1 LADKSRLSHFFK
13 SGTLV
18 NFSILSF
25 TVLLFISWGPV
36 SSETSKTALKVSPIV
51 KKTLILRNHPLPRHS
66 NITENLKKIG
76 IPRKELPQITKQLKG
91 KINFRRIKARTMFVS
106 KSYPYPLGSLQEVM
120 IYPNNEK
127 KIIISLDEN
136 KKWKVVIKDRVKT
149 IKTMSFRGKIKSSLW
164 QSAVEVGLKPTL
176 IEELAKI
183 FAWQVDFNRE
193 VRPEDSWRLVVE
205 RVFTDG
211 KASGWGKILV
221 AEYSNKL
228 DNYIGIRFPQ
238 EAEHAHYY
246 DLDGKSLKNKFL
258 KSPLNYRRISS
269 RFKRR
274 RFHPILKKMMRH
286 TGVDYSAR
294 KGTPVMTVGDGVV
307 THVGRLGGAGNTVK
321 IRHNSI
327 YKTSYKHLSKFS
339 KKLRKGSRVKQ
350 GQVIGYVGSTGLATG
365 PHLHF
370 EFYEKSR
377 FVDPLGRK
385 FPRGKPVPKS
395 LLGEYLA
402 MVKVVIPLL
411 PDRIDQRVVMRNDEK
426 NTK

>member
-1 LADKSRLSHFFK
+1 MADKSRIYRFYK

-25 TVLLFISWGPV
+25 GVLLLLAWGPV
-36 SSETSKTALKVSPIV
+36 SSETSKIQKISDVV
-51 KKTLILRNHPLPRHS
+51 VEKTLISRDHPLPRRS
-66 NITENLKKIG
+66 NIAENLKKIG
-76 IPRKELPQITKQLKG
+76 IPKNQLPSITQQLKG
-91 KINFRRIKARTMFVS
+91 KINFRRIKAKTLFVS
-106 KSYPYPLGSLQEVM
+106 KRYPYPVGNLQKVI
-120 IYPNNEK
+120 IYPNDDK
-127 KIIISLDEN
+127 KIVLSLGE
-136 KKWKVVIKDRVKT
+136 KSKWNVKVKDRIKT

-164 QSAVEVGLKPTL
+164 QSAVEAGLKPTL

-238 EAEHAHYY
+238 DAEYAHYY

-269 RFKRR
+269 RFKRK

-286 TGVDYSAR
+286 RGVDYSAR
-294 KGTPVMTVGDGVV
+294 TGTPVMSVGDGVV

-339 KKLRKGSRVKQ
+339 KKLRKGSKVKQ

-370 EFYEKSR
+370 EFYEKNR

-385 FPRGKPVPKS
+385 FPRGKPVPEK

-402 MVKVVIPLL
+402 IVKIVVPLL
-411 PDRIDQRVVMRNDEK
+411 PDRIDQRVVMNIEEK
-426 NTK
+426 SIK